1 MRQLRDAAGGER
13 GGPGGGEA
21 GSGVDAALQ
30 GGNYIVFTRR
40 NGVAKPVP
48 IRTGL
53 TDLDYSEVVAGLAEG
68 DTVLVLP
75 SASLLAS
82 QREFQERVSNRVGGL
97 PGVQRR

>member
-1 MRQLRDAAGGER
+1 LA
-13 GGPGGGEA
+13 
-21 GSGVDAALQ
+21 
-30 GGNYIVFTRR
+30 GGNYIVFVKR
-40 NGVAKPVP
+40 NGAAEPVP

-53 TDLDYSEVVAGLAEG
+53 TDLDYSEVLSGLTDG

-82 QREFQERVSNRVGGL
+82 QREFQERVADRVGGL